1 VQVRADAFSSD
12 RAAVRT
18 FLVRERGES
27 AERAVERAGI
37 EEVPGASPELRLA
50 WAAARTEE
58 ELSSL
63 PARVS
68 GRAADEARVEA
79 RRNTLRI
86 AALIALALGLVIAA
100 VAFFRRG
107 VGAALEA
114 QRIMDATG
122 DPALASASHRRRTLA
137 SALILVLTLLLALL
151 GAATLIVA
159 RAHLLS

>member
-1 VQVRADAFSSD
+1 M
-12 RAAVRT
+12 
-18 FLVRERGES
+18 
-27 AERAVERAGI
+27 
-37 EEVPGASPELRLA
+37 
-50 WAAARTEE
+50 
-58 ELSSL
+58 
-63 PARVS
+63 
-68 GRAADEARVEA
+68 
-79 RRNTLRI
+79 
-86 AALIALALGLVIAA
+86 IAA
-100 VAFFRRG
+100 VAFLRRG